1 VLNSGA
7 FERTA
12 DYTLANSPVMFSNL
26 RNPGDFYTDASILK
40 KYYLSDNQ
48 SRYLEFRIEA
58 LNIFNHPNFGQI
70 IADPDSPTFGGIN
83 GKTGQRVMQ
92 VGGRFFF

>member
-1 VLNSGA
+1 
-7 FERTA
+7 
-12 DYTLANSPVMFSNL
+12 MFANL

-40 KYYLSDNQ
+40 KFYFTDDQ
-48 SRYLEFRIEA
+48 ARYFELRIEA
-58 LNIFNHPNFGQI
+58 QNIFNHPNFGGI

-83 GKTGQRVMQ
+83 GKIGQRVMQ